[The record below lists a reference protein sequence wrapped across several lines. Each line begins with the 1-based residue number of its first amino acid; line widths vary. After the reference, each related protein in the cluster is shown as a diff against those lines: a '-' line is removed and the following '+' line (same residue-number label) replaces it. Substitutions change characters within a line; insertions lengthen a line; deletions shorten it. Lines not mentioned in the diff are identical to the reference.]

1 MASIAPTFQGFPV
14 SSIRM
19 SAMLFEREQ
28 GDGGNTQGQSD
39 ELIGASLFFVD
50 KQADQHCSSSREYG
64 KEHSTFAQFR
74 TCTQADEPGRVGRDE
89 AEDGEDGKNEL
100 SVQSELLRQNV
111 GDQLKD
117 NEQQK
122 KVKPPGW

>member
-1 MASIAPTFQGFPV
+1 MAVG
-14 SSIRM
+14 
-19 SAMLFEREQ
+19 ERHPELASLGDKWVRTVPGRSQ
-28 GDGGNTQGQSD
+28 GDQNS
-39 ELIGASLFFVD
+39 
-50 KQADQHCSSSREYG
+50 ADSREHR
-64 KEHSTFAQFR
+64 KEHCTFAQFR

-100 SVQSELLRQNV
+100 SVQSELLRQDV
-111 GDQLKD
+111 GNQLKD